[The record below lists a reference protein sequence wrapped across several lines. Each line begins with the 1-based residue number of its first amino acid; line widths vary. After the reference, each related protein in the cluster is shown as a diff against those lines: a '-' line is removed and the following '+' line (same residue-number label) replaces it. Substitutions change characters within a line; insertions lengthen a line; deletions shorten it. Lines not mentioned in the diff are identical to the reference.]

1 MSGTR
6 KINTSS
12 LPFGLASKLKGARP
26 ITHFRLDPLRHRSKR
41 KRMRMIFS
49 SVQGAPVNTRQAA
62 ESLPPRRTRARGR
75 RRVHPLPLLLGT
87 SVNAVARARKAI
99 EWVLARVARLAWADR
114 ASSVV
119 QRAGVGTMGRT
130 SCDGYASRRR
140 DHLGRDGKTSVTQ
153 AHTSPQRARQGK
165 TRYPVGQ

>member
-26 ITHFRLDPLRHRSKR
+26 IIHFRLDPLRRRSKR

-49 SVQGAPVNTRQAA
+49 SVKGAPVNRQAA

-99 EWVLARVARLAWADR
+99 GWVLARVARLARAGR

-140 DHLGRDGKTSVTQ
+140 DPLGRDGKTSVTQ
-153 AHTSPQRARQGK
+153 AHTSPQRA
-165 TRYPVGQ
+165 